1 MFPKIFNLI
10 LLGVISMEPVYLS
23 KKEVVRKLKKSP
35 STVVRWAKSGVI
47 PMPIKLGPNTIVWI
61 EEELNKVLE
70 EKKNKRGFLGHKP
83 KKDK

>member
-1 MFPKIFNLI
+1 
-10 LLGVISMEPVYLS
+10 MEPIYLS

-35 STVVRWAKSGVI
+35 TVVRWSKNGII
-47 PMPIKLGPNTIVWI
+47 PMPIKLGPNTIVCI

-83 KKDK
+83 KKSK

>member
-1 MFPKIFNLI
+1 
-10 LLGVISMEPVYLS
+10 MEPVYLS

-70 EKKNKRGFLGHKP
+70 EKKNKRGFLGNKP